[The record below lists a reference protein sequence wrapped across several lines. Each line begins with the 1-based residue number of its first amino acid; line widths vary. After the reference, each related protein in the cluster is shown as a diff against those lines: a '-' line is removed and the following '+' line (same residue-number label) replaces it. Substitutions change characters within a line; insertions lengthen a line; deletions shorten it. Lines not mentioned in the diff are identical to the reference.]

1 MKLQN
6 KVAVV
11 TGASRGIGRAITK
24 EFALAGAKVVIN
36 YHKSAAQAEE
46 LQAELS
52 AQGLET
58 VVFQADVA
66 NEADVQALIN
76 FAVQQYGGID
86 ILVNNA
92 GIAIDKPWNEKTVA
106 EWNQV
111 WGTNLIGAFLTAK
124 YASPHL
130 QKSGA
135 GRIINISS
143 TNAENC
149 YNPDSMDY
157 DASKA
162 GLVSLTKNLALS
174 LAPTVLV
181 NAILPGWVD
190 TEMNKDLPADFMAG
204 EAEKIFVKRVAQPVE
219 IAKVAVFLASDDA
232 SYVNG
237 SLITVDGGYQ

>member
-6 KVAVV
+6 KVAIV
-11 TGASRGIGRAITK
+11 TGASRGIGRAIAA
-24 EFALAGAKVVIN
+24 ELAAAGAKVVIN
-36 YHKSAAQAEE
+36 YHNAAAPAQE
-46 LQAELS
+46 LQTELRQLGFE
-52 AQGLET
+52 AIT
-58 VVFQADVA
+58 FQADVA
-66 NEADVQALIN
+66 NEEQVQALIN
-76 FAVQQYGGID
+76 FTVEQYGGLD

-106 EWNQV
+106 EWNQTLS
-111 WGTNLIGAFLTAK
+111 TNLIGAFLTAK
-124 YASPHL
+124 YAAPHL
-130 QKSGA
+130 QKSSA

-162 GLVSLTKNLALS
+162 GLISLTKNLALS
-174 LAPTVLV
+174 LAPNVLV

-190 TEMNKDLPADFMAG
+190 TDMNKDLPADFMSG
-204 EAEKIFVKRVAQPVE
+204 ETEKIFVKRVAQPVE

-237 SLITVDGGYQ
+237 SIITVDGGYQ